1 ELLALS
7 RCNRVNIERLA

>member
-7 RCNRVNIERLA
+7 RSNRVNIERLA